1 MLVHARI
8 PGSSKVIALAELP
21 ARECQQPIA
30 ERCARKN
37 EACGAVQGYMEALRV
52 PVRPHPSMLNAI
64 EPAQEWHIARSMPI
78 RPPRYPELRMARGLP
93 RLEEWVAEA
102 LCSNLSGWPS

>member
-52 PVRPHPSMLNAI
+52 PSA
-64 EPAQEWHIARSMPI
+64 HIR
-78 RPPRYPELRMARGLP
+78 
-93 RLEEWVAEA
+93 V
-102 LCSNLSGWPS
+102 C